1 MEPPPPSQRILIFG
15 ATGKIGT
22 YITSAIANASPPFA
36 RVAIYTSANTIAAK
50 AAHVEALKARGVD
63 VVVGELDDD
72 DKIKETY
79 QDFDTIISCLG
90 RAILSHQTRLI
101 RLAAISSPPIRRFFP
116 SEYGTDVL
124 HPVTPDPRAE
134 PPHRYK
140 LEARALLERLASG
153 EAGAEAEGDAV
164 VVGKGEGGK
173 GEKMGKSLSYT
184 YIVTGP
190 YAEFYVA
197 PTGQRGVEGGAMAWD
212 RAGGFDVVNR
222 RATLLTRHADA
233 DADADADG
241 GEEKG
246 RSEEERRGKGQGTDP
261 IALTTMPDTAHFV
274 VCALRHPA
282 QTHNRA
288 LRCHSFTTTP
298 SAILS
303 AFEAQ
308 TSGRG
313 TSEQETSGRGTWAV
327 KYLHLD
333 ELCERERAAYARGDA
348 EKGLFSVRRIWTMGG
363 SVYKGWKEGRGWDDS
378 GEWVVR
384 QGWTAGT
391 LEGVV
396 RGEIERQ
403 MREESEGEG
412 MV

>member
-153 EAGAEAEGDAV
+153 EAGAEAEGDA
-164 VVGKGEGGK
+164 
-173 GEKMGKSLSYT
+173 SLSYT

-222 RATLLTRHADA
+222 RATL
-233 DADADADG
+233 
-241 GEEKG
+241 
-246 RSEEERRGKGQGTDP
+246 GKGQGTDP

>member
-36 RVAIYTSANTIAAK
+36 RVAIYTSANTVAAK
-50 AAHVEALKARGVD
+50 AAHIEALKARGVD

-101 RLAAISSPPIRRFFP
+101 RLAALASSPIRRFFP

-124 HPVTPDPRAE
+124 HPVTPDPHAE

-153 EAGAEAEGDAV
+153 ETEGDAV
-164 VVGKGEGGK
+164 VVGKGEGEK
-173 GEKMGKSLSYT
+173 GEKVGKSLSYT

-222 RATLLTRHADA
+222 RATLLTRHAD
-233 DADADADG
+233 G
-241 GEEKG
+241 GEGEGGG
-246 RSEEERRGKGQGTDP
+246 RAEGQGTDP

-274 VCALRHPA
+274 VCALRHPQ

-288 LRCHSFTTTP
+288 LRCHSFNTTP
-298 SAILS
+298 RAILS

-308 TSGRG
+308 TSGP
-313 TSEQETSGRGTWAV
+313 GTWAV
-327 KYLHLD
+327 TYLHLD
-333 ELCERERAAYARGDA
+333 ELHERERAAYARGDA

-363 SVYKGWKEGRGWDDS
+363 SVYEGWEEGRGWDD
-378 GEWVVR
+378 GEGEGWVDR
-384 QGWTAGT
+384 EGWTAGT
-391 LEGVV
+391 LEEVV
-396 RGEIERQ
+396 RGEVERQ
-403 MREESEGEG
+403 MREEREGEE
-412 MV
+412 V